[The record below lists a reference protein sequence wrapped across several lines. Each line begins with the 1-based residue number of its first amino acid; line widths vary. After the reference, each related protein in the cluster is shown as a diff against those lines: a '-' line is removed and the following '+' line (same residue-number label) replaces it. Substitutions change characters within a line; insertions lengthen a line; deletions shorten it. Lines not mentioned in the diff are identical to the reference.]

1 MFETAIKI
9 IGYVTTVIRAL
20 MLVIDVAKKLKK
32 DIKKATAPTKVE
44 LLF

>member
-32 DIKKATAPTKVE
+32 RHQKSNRSDQS
-44 LLF
+44 